1 MRLHTIDIVI
11 IIGYLVSVIS
21 LGWYLSRRAG
31 KNLESYFLSGKS
43 LPWYVIGISH
53 GASGF
58 DITGTMW
65 FVLMFATYGV
75 KAVFI
80 LWIWPMFAMIF
91 RMMYLGSWIRRSN
104 VLTGAE
110 WMYTR
115 FSRRSSGHLAH
126 FSMVA
131 YAVLGVISFLCY
143 AFKGIGKFATVF
155 FPWDLALPALGL
167 TSPDVYAILVLG
179 LTSAYL
185 IVGGMYSVILT
196 DLIQYVLLVIS
207 AISIAIIA
215 MSEATPQMIADSTP
229 QGWGS
234 MLVGWW
240 HSLDWSGLVEAL
252 HNRVIT
258 DAWSPFSLFI
268 LILLVKGILNSMAGP
283 TPGYGMQH
291 VLATRNPR
299 EAALENGWISLVAFI
314 PRFLMISAIV
324 VLGLVFFSSEM
335 NAMGADVDGE
345 QILPHVINRFL
356 RPGLVGI
363 VLAGLL
369 AAFMS
374 TFDSTVNAGTAY
386 IANDIYK
393 RYINPNASDRK
404 YVIVSYICSI
414 SVVIIGI
421 IFGLM
426 TESIH
431 SVTKWIVGALFGGFT
446 APNILKWHWW
456 RFNGY
461 GFFAGMVA
469 GAVAAMAFPKF
480 FPEVD
485 ILYGFFFIVAFSG
498 IASVVVC
505 LLTPPE
511 DEETLD
517 SFYIEVRPWGFWKPV
532 YARLRSRL
540 PELRENRDFVRD
552 FTNCLVGIV
561 WQTSLVT
568 TPMYIVIRQLVP
580 LSISLLVLVA
590 TTIYLK
596 SNWYDKLGRGKMYTE
611 EDTRP
616 VAQETA

>member
-1 MRLHTIDIVI
+1 
-11 IIGYLVSVIS
+11 
-21 LGWYLSRRAG
+21 
-31 KNLESYFLSGKS
+31 
-43 LPWYVIGISH
+43 
-53 GASGF
+53 
-58 DITGTMW
+58 
-65 FVLMFATYGV
+65 
-75 KAVFI
+75 
-80 LWIWPMFAMIF
+80 
-91 RMMYLGSWIRRSN
+91 
-104 VLTGAE
+104 
-110 WMYTR
+110 
-115 FSRRSSGHLAH
+115 
-126 FSMVA
+126 
-131 YAVLGVISFLCY
+131 
-143 AFKGIGKFATVF
+143 
-155 FPWDLALPALGL
+155 
-167 TSPDVYAILVLG
+167 
-179 LTSAYL
+179 
-185 IVGGMYSVILT
+185 
-196 DLIQYVLLVIS
+196 
-207 AISIAIIA
+207 
-215 MSEATPQMIADSTP
+215 
-229 QGWGS
+229 
-234 MLVGWW
+234 
-240 HSLDWSGLVEAL
+240 
-252 HNRVIT
+252 
-258 DAWSPFSLFI
+258 
-268 LILLVKGILNSMAGP
+268 MAGP

-299 EAALENGWISLVAFI
+299 EAALENGWISLVAFF

-324 VLGLVFFSSEM
+324 VLGLVFFSPEM

-414 SVVIIGI
+414 SVVLIGI
-421 IFGLM
+421 VFGLM

-469 GAVAAMAFPKF
+469 GAVAAIAFPKF

-540 PELRENRDFVRD
+540 PELRENRDFIRD

-568 TPMYIVIRQLVP
+568 TPMYIVIRQFFP
-580 LSISLLVLVA
+580 LCISLLVLAV

-596 SNWYDKLGRGKMYTE
+596 FSWYDKLGRGKMYTA